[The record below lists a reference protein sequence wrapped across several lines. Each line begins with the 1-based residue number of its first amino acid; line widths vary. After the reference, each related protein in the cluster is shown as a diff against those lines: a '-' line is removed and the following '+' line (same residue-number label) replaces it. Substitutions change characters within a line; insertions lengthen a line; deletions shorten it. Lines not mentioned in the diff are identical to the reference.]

1 LVLCLAAFQLKAQT
15 RLSRSGTVSF
25 YSNAPMEN
33 IEAHN
38 RQVITQIDLTT
49 GQLGFAILIKAFQFE
64 KQLMHQHFNQDYL
77 ESQKYPKANFQG
89 QIQNLSQI
97 DLNRDGS
104 YPVTVI
110 GVLNL
115 HGVSKKITEK
125 GTLSI
130 QGDQIKVNAKFSVLL
145 ADFQVKTPAILKDKI
160 AKTVLIEVDVA
171 FN

>member
-1 LVLCLAAFQLKAQT
+1 
-15 RLSRSGTVSF
+15 
-25 YSNAPMEN
+25 MEN

-49 GQLGFAILIKAFQFE
+49 GQLDFAILIKAFQFE

-104 YPVTVI
+104 YSVTVT

-115 HGVSKKITEK
+115 HGVSKKVTEK

-130 QGDQIKVNAKFSVLL
+130 QGDQVKIKAKFSILV